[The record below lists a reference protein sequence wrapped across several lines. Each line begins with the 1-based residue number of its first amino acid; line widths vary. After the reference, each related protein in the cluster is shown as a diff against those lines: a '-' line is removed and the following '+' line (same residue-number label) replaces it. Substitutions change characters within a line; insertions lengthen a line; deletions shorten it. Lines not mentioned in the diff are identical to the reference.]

1 MAGLHAVGRHGDRSE
16 IEGGGHARLAAH
28 RRRRLSAQI
37 RANARAVER
46 PACNL
51 WENRSF
57 CDIPSSCTDEHR
69 SHFQA
74 RFPDHR

>member
-1 MAGLHAVGRHGDRSE
+1 MAGLHALGRHVDRSG
-16 IEGGGHARLAAH
+16 IEVGGARKA
-28 RRRRLSAQI
+28 RRAPLPPII
-37 RANARAVER
+37 RASARAVKR
-46 PACNL
+46 LAHNL

-74 RFPDHR
+74 RLPDHR

>member
-1 MAGLHAVGRHGDRSE
+1 MPGLAGQSPNYRGMKIVT
-16 IEGGGHARLAAH
+16 GHARLAAH

-74 RFPDHR
+74 RLPDHR